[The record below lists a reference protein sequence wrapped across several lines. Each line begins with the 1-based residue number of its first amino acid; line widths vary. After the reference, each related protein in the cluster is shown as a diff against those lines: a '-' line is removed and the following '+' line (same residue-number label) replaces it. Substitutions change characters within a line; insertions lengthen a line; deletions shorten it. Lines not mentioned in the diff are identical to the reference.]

1 METEKNYKEASDEF
15 EKILSFSDAKDHFC
29 ECQYLRGELLIREKK
44 YVEAKSCFDNLKE
57 YSYKD
62 CNVRS
67 IECQQLYDTQLLL
80 QKVKTIATVAAEIL
94 LVGGI
99 IAAIFG
105 IGNWMEKLQKEEEE
119 KARQEIADNI
129 NMVKVEAGRF
139 DMEKTTWSDGNKIH
153 VTLTK
158 DYWIGKYE
166 VTQIQYEAVMGNN
179 PSEFKGDNRPVERV
193 SWHDAKAFCDKLNE
207 LYRDKLPAG
216 YRFDLPTE
224 AQWEF
229 AARGGNKSKGYK
241 YSGSNDIA
249 KVAWYWDNSGRYT
262 HDVGQKQPNELG
274 LYDMSGNVEEWCRDW
289 SDSYSGYAV
298 TDPTGPQ
305 KGSCRVERGGSWNYD
320 AVYCRVEHRSDSNP
334 GSRSNSY
341 GFRLALVPID

>member
-1 METEKNYKEASDEF
+1 MCPTF
-15 EKILSFSDAKDHFC
+15 GVHFT
-29 ECQYLRGELLIREKK
+29 
-44 YVEAKSCFDNLKE
+44 AF
-57 YSYKD
+57 
-62 CNVRS
+62 
-67 IECQQLYDTQLLL
+67 
-80 QKVKTIATVAAEIL
+80 L
-94 LVGGI
+94 LVGI
-99 IAAIFG
+99 IIFAM
-105 IGNWMEKLQKEEEE
+105 IYIKNERQKHEY
-119 KARQEIADNI
+119 KKIAD

-139 DMEKTTWSDGNKIH
+139 LRDDGKG

-166 VTQIQYEAVMGNN
+166 VTQKQYEAVMGNN
-179 PSEFKGDNRPVERV
+179 PSEFKGDNRPVEYV

-241 YSGSNDIA
+241 YSGSDDIGD
-249 KVAWYWDNSGRYT
+249 VAWYLGNSNLH
-262 HDVGQKQPNELG
+262 HDVGQKRPNELG
-274 LYDMSGNVEEWCRDW
+274 LYDMTGNVWEWCRDW
-289 SDSYSGYAV
+289 YDDSYSGYAV

-305 KGSCRVERGGSWNYD
+305 KGSNRVLRGGSWYYSAD
-320 AVYCRVEHRSDSNP
+320 YCRVAYRDSGHP
-334 GSRSNSY
+334 ISRNYSN